1 MNNQLEQVDKKKRQ
15 ITSQLKKLRNKYIAS
30 IYDGLIKRK
39 TIKEIH
45 KELREITLNAD
56 KNGIKYTKNMEKF
69 ALNLAQKSKKQ
80 LDRAI
85 PTLEIDGSLE
95 GAIAIWVF
103 DLFDKK
109 KVFSKTNT
117 ISYQVATHYESDRK
131 TELLKIEIQN
141 NRNFVNPRVF
151 YLASSHNDC
160 AEDHADYQGKIY
172 IDEKWKSL
180 IKNEDLKDKIQ
191 KYVNIHNTKT
201 FQWVIGKPVWFITRP
216 NCRHYMKALAT
227 EDVLGHSVD
236 VLTRNH
242 KLHTK
247 IGKEITRTIKHPI
260 NKDWY
265 KEENIIDIIK
275 KYKER
280 LEYHQAMW
288 QVKKSQP
295 VKRAIEKDKLLI
307 EKWEKMLQSL
317 KK

>member
-1 MNNQLEQVDKKKRQ
+1 MH
-15 ITSQLKKLRNKYIAS
+15 
-30 IYDGLIKRK
+30 
-39 TIKEIH
+39 KEIR
-45 KELREITLNAD
+45 KITKVAN
-56 KNGIKYTKNMEKF
+56 NEGIIRTKNMEKF

-85 PTLEIDGSLE
+85 PTFELE
-95 GAIAIWVF
+95 GALDLAIALWVF

-117 ISYQVATHYESDRK
+117 ISYQVATHYESDSK
-131 TELLKIEIQN
+131 AELLKLEIDR
-141 NRNFVNPRVF
+141 NRGFGNPRVF

-160 AEDHADYQGKIY
+160 AEDHIDYQGKIY
-172 IDEKWKSL
+172 IDEKWKDLVKSKE
-180 IKNEDLKDKIQ
+180 IKDEIQ

-216 NCRHYMKALAT
+216 NCRHYMKALTT

-247 IGKEITRTIKHPI
+247 IGKEITKTIKHPT
-260 NKDWY
+260 NKEWY

-280 LEYHQAMW
+280 LEYHKSLW
-288 QVKKSQP
+288 EVKKSQP
-295 VKRAIEKDKLLI
+295 IKRAIEKDKLLI
-307 EKWEKMLQSL
+307 EKWEKVLQSL